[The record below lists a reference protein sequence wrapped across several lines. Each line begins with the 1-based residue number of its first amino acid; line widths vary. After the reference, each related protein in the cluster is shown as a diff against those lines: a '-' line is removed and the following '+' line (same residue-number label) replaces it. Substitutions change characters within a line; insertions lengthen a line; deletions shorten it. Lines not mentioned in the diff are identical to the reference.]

1 MFSKVKEAIENA
13 IQNGYD
19 PLAMKAR
26 DLAEDLVEKASD
38 FADDKLEDITEAV
51 KSVKAHFGVEDK
63 DNA

>member
-13 IQNGYD
+13 MANGYD

-26 DLAEDLVEKASD
+26 DLAADIAEKASD

-63 DNA
+63 DDA